1 MESRELSLRRIHHVV
16 RFSLIVLVVLGLTA
30 LPAVAQTGAGTVSGE
45 VRDASQGLVSGAKVT
60 VTNTETGISR
70 QVMTSQE
77 GLYSFP
83 ALPIGPYRL
92 TVEREGFDTW
102 AGTLT
107 LNVGQSAKVNP
118 VLRPGSVKSV
128 VEVKD
133 AATPIETTNGVI
145 GDVRESSQIRDL
157 PLNGRDVGLLF
168 GLTAGVESGAGGA
181 RVNGMKVGSL
191 DINLDGVTQVDR
203 FGGGIVRVRTGIE
216 TIQEFRI

>member
-1 MESRELSLRRIHHVV
+1 V
-16 RFSLIVLVVLGLTA
+16 
-30 LPAVAQTGAGTVSGE
+30 
-45 VRDASQGLVSGAKVT
+45 
-60 VTNTETGISR
+60 
-70 QVMTSQE
+70 TSQE

-92 TVEREGFDTW
+92 AVEKEGFQTW

-107 LNVGQSAKVNP
+107 LYVGQNVTVDATLQV
-118 VLRPGSVKSV
+118 GSLKDV

-133 AATPIETTNGVI
+133 VATPIETTSGVI

-191 DINLDGVTQVDR
+191 DINLDGVTQLDR
-203 FGGGIVRVRTGIE
+203 FGGGIVRVRPGMKLSRSFELKPWGLTRASGSRPQLSWPRAAVQTNCTAPPMNITE
-216 TIQEFRI
+216 TTPWSLPRAAAKTL

>member
-1 MESRELSLRRIHHVV
+1 MVVSNRANEWLQSSNLPVCVSRTEVDMESREPGLGRIQN
-16 RFSLIVLVVLGLTA
+16 VLFFILFALVIYGSIA
-30 LPAVAQTGAGTVSGE
+30 LPVYSQTGAGTVSGE
-45 VRDASQGLVSGAKVT
+45 VRDASEGLVSGAKVT
-60 VTNTETGISR
+60 ITNTETGISR
-70 QVMTSQE
+70 QTETSSE

-92 TVEREGFDTW
+92 SVEKQGFDTW

-145 GDVRESSQIRDL
+145 GDVRESSQI
-157 PLNGRDVGLLF
+157 
-168 GLTAGVESGAGGA
+168 
-181 RVNGMKVGSL
+181 
-191 DINLDGVTQVDR
+191 
-203 FGGGIVRVRTGIE
+203 
-216 TIQEFRI
+216 